1 MAYESEASV
10 GTLIRGALDDTRD
23 LIREEIALARVEL
36 RQEAGKLMAAGVQ
49 FGIAGV
55 SLWFAGMF
63 LLVAIALGIV
73 ALFAWPAWAG
83 FALVSVILGITGAV
97 MLVSARHAMRRVE
110 PLPRTVS
117 SIKENLQ

>member
-10 GTLIRGALDDTRD
+10 GTLIRGALDDARE
-23 LIREEIALARVEL
+23 LIREEIALARAEM
-36 RQEAGKLMAAGVQ
+36 RQEAGKLIAAGVQ
-49 FGIAGV
+49 LGIAGV

-83 FALVSVILGITGAV
+83 FALVSVILGIGGAV
-97 MLVSARHAMRRVE
+97 MLVSARQAMRRVE

-117 SIKENLQ
+117 SIKENFQ